1 MDTAGL
7 PDPNPSQPD
16 TTTAAAVDT
25 TTAIDDP
32 LNNPYTSLN
41 AICHELSDL
50 QDLATRGAWKS
61 ILDKVG
67 HARSLNLLT
76 KPHEHLTYLTFN
88 VLALTKLR
96 RPVDANQEL
105 ETLLDG
111 EDFNTP
117 QFHYQNYPNH
127 YPNMKGN
134 FVPFALRWLHAYLP
148 YSLAQRMKSLDRLYT
163 LIDFIRSKKLK
174 VSTNPS
180 KDLWKRREILV
191 LNTIISHHLSQKDFK
206 LCLGLLN
213 ELIGICGDDD
223 PNVLSKLGYVK
234 MQYGDVEGAKKA
246 FSAVEGMIGSE
257 SEVGLRNLVSRSKAL
272 MYIVDKDYVSAVREY
287 EECIERDGMDMVAMN
302 NKALCLMYSRDLSDA
317 IKVLENAL
325 ERVPTVALNE
335 SLVVN
340 LCSMYELAYVNHAD
354 IKRTLNN
361 WIARVAPDDFD
372 SSCTRT

>member
-1 MDTAGL
+1 MDTAGS
-7 PDPNPSQPD
+7 PDPNPPQPTV
-16 TTTAAAVDT
+16 TTTV
-25 TTAIDDP
+25 IDDP

-41 AICHELSDL
+41 TLCHDLSDL
-50 QDLATRGAWKS
+50 QDLAARGAWKS

-88 VLALTKLR
+88 ALALTKLR

-105 ETLLDG
+105 ETLLENG
-111 EDFNTP
+111 QEDFNSP
-117 QFHYQNYPNH
+117 QFHYQNYPSH

-148 YSLAQRMKSLDRLYT
+148 QALGQRVKSLDRLYT
-163 LIDFIRSKKLK
+163 LLDYIRSKKVETL
-174 VSTNPS
+174 TNPS
-180 KDLWKRREILV
+180 KESWKRREVLV

-206 LCLGLLN
+206 LCLELLN
-213 ELIGICGDDD
+213 MLIELCGNDDL
-223 PNVLSKLGYVK
+223 NVLSKLGYVK

-246 FSAVEGMIGSE
+246 FNSVEGMLGSE
-257 SEVGLRNLVSRSKAL
+257 SEVGLRNLVSRNKAL
-272 MYIVDKDYVSAVREY
+272 TYIVEKDYVSAVREY
-287 EECIERDGMDMVAMN
+287 EVCIERDGMDMVAMN

-335 SLVVN
+335 TLVVN
-340 LCSMYELAYVNHAD
+340 LCSMYELAYVNHSD

-372 SSCTRT
+372 STCTRT

>member
-1 MDTAGL
+1 MNSTNL
-7 PDPNPSQPD
+7 PDPNPLQPD
-16 TTTAAAVDT
+16 
-25 TTAIDDP
+25 P
-32 LNNPYTSLN
+32 LSNPYTSLN
-41 AICHELSDL
+41 TLTHSLSDL
-50 QDLATRGAWKS
+50 HSLATRGAWKS
-61 ILDKVG
+61 ILDKIA
-67 HARSLNLLT
+67 HARSLNLLN

-96 RPVDANQEL
+96 RHVDANQEL
-105 ETLLDG
+105 DTLLENG
-111 EDFNTP
+111 EQDDFNTP
-117 QFHYQNYPNH
+117 QFYYQNYPNH

-148 YSLAQRMKSLDRLYT
+148 YSLGQRMKSLDRLYT
-163 LIDFIRSKKLK
+163 LIDFIRSKKLTTLT
-174 VSTNPS
+174 SPS

-206 LCLGLLN
+206 LCLDLLN

-234 MQYGDVEGAKKA
+234 MQYGDVEGAKKT
-246 FSAVEGMIGSE
+246 FNAVEGMITSE

-272 MYIVDKDYVSAVREY
+272 MYIVEKDYVSAVREY

-317 IKVLENAL
+317 IKVLENSL

-335 SLVVN
+335 TLVVN